1 MSERIDKYVRDYLDR
16 YQAYQKYWNYED
28 GCLLMGVKRMYE
40 ATGDPSYKEYILSY
54 LQKGYWRTE
63 AFLPIKRT
71 MIIWMT

>member
-54 LQKGYWRTE
+54 LQKE
-63 AFLPIKRT
+63 KLK
-71 MIIWMT
+71 